1 MNRHAITIWLFLAAF
16 VGLTGCEPGAE
27 FANNP
32 TAQNASLTGQLVS
45 TRGPATRLQGLPVRT
60 PQTILISSFN
70 IQTFGKKKLE
80 DPWVIEK
87 IVAIIRQFD
96 VVAIQ
101 EVRAE
106 DQTTIPRLIQRINSN
121 GAKYDYLLGPRLGRT
136 VSKEQYAFIYDT
148 ASVVSSPDAIYT
160 IEDNADL
167 LHREPLVARFVT
179 RVPQGV
185 RPFSFSLVNMHT
197 DPDEVKTELPVMH
210 TVMKGIREFE
220 YLSARDELFRFINSA
235 EQRAVDEDLRNSRPA

>member
-80 DPWVIEK
+80 DNGFHVHAHQMVDVLPYPHVIY
-87 IVAIIRQFD
+87 IC
-96 VVAIQ
+96 
-101 EVRAE
+101 
-106 DQTTIPRLIQRINSN
+106 
-121 GAKYDYLLGPRLGRT
+121 
-136 VSKEQYAFIYDT
+136 
-148 ASVVSSPDAIYT
+148 
-160 IEDNADL
+160 
-167 LHREPLVARFVT
+167 
-179 RVPQGV
+179 
-185 RPFSFSLVNMHT
+185 RP
-197 DPDEVKTELPVMH
+197 K
-210 TVMKGIREFE
+210 
-220 YLSARDELFRFINSA
+220 
-235 EQRAVDEDLRNSRPA
+235 